1 MILFMDDNRRVYES
15 FYDVPFNNKYG
26 YGSQQSGM
34 HFSRTEIIHLVI
46 SVAVLTIAF
55 SFAFVPIRSSA
66 WSIASF
72 LSVLPR
78 SLLAIVTAF
87 VFHEIAHKYMGQK
100 YGFWSEFRMFPQGL
114 LLALVFGVFAGIVFA
129 APGAVQIHG
138 SPGKRE
144 YGQISAA
151 GPLANIGIALVSM
164 GVSFVFSGLIA
175 STAFFIGYINIF
187 LALFNLLPFGPL
199 DGCKVMSWRFDVWL
213 ILFISAIAI
222 FGVFLTIF

>member
-1 MILFMDDNRRVYES
+1 MDDNRRVYES
-15 FYDVPFNNKYG
+15 FYDVPFNNKYS

-199 DGCKVMSWRFDVWL
+199 DGRKVMSWRFDVWL
-213 ILFISAIAI
+213 ILFISVIAI
-222 FGVFLTIF
+222 FGVFLTSF